1 MWMRNGAEITE
12 DNIRDIVAEEYTED
26 DYEEQLSGE
35 YGTVYLGSCIFESG
49 AVIRALA
56 ETTFRC
62 GLVEERNRIA
72 EEIISEEGGMY
83 GIEWVEDEDD
93 EDDEDDEED

>member
-12 DNIRDIVAEEYTED
+12 DDIRDIVAEEYTED

-72 EEIISEEGGMY
+72 EEIIGEESGFERY
-83 GIEWVEDEDD
+83 GIVWVEDE
-93 EDDEDDEED
+93 EDEEDEEAE

>member
-12 DNIRDIVAEEYTED
+12 DDVRDIVAEEYTED

-49 AVIRALA
+49 TVIRALA

-83 GIEWVEDEDD
+83 GIGWV
-93 EDDEDDEED
+93 DDEEDEGDEEEAE